1 MKFIEDFIQTNV
13 LPFYGNTHTT
23 STITSRQTTM
33 FRHEARFFKKNEK
46 FYFFLICSHR
56 DIIRNAVH
64 ATENDS
70 VIFTGSG
77 CTGAVDKLI
86 HVMALKENATKPV

>member
-1 MKFIEDFIQTNV
+1 MATRTQRR
-13 LPFYGNTHTT
+13 L
-23 STITSRQTTM
+23 SRRVKRPCFVTKRG
-33 FRHEARFFKKNEK
+33 FSKKLK
-46 FYFFLICSHR
+46 ILFFLICSHR

-86 HVMALKENATKPV
+86 HIMALKENATKPV